1 MSRTTE
7 KPRLSRIEWQAVSIG
22 LQDAARCGCGDVT
35 KPGSLRSRLSRLS
48 RMLTGIEPPKP
59 FADPRLE
66 ALRSFV
72 CASQRHRRRADEYAP
87 ALEQQGFNRAQ
98 IEALALLS
106 V

>member
-1 MSRTTE
+1 MTRETEQPKLNRT
-7 KPRLSRIEWQAVSIG
+7 EWQAVSIG
-22 LQDAARCGCGDVT
+22 LQDAARCGCGDLSRS
-35 KPGSLRSRLSRLS
+35 GSLRSRLSRLG
-48 RMLTGIEPPKP
+48 RILTGIEAPKP

-72 CASQRHRRRADEYAP
+72 CATQRHRRRADEYAP

-106 V
+106 I